1 MEVENFCQSCGLPLN
16 DRELLGTQK
25 DGSKSTE
32 YCKYCYRNGA
42 FTDPDIT
49 VEQMASGIISRLEG
63 DKTPEDIIETAVSR
77 LHNLKRWKNKT
88 QEQLSRFDYSKSK

>member
-1 MEVENFCQSCGLPLN
+1 MEGENFCQSCSLPLN
-16 DRELLGTQK
+16 DPELLGTQK

-32 YCKYCYRNGA
+32 YCKYCFQNGA
-42 FTDPDIT
+42 FTDPGMT

-63 DKTPEDIIETAVSR
+63 DKAPEDIIETAVSR

-88 QEQLSRFDYSKSK
+88 IRQP